1 MSRYEQLIKDL
12 GPQKFN
18 MRGKL
23 WMGFLLL
30 LIAAGVIA
38 YIDQLIQG
46 QVVTNMRDY
55 VLWGVYIS
63 NFVYFVATSFVA
75 AIAVAAL
82 RLTNSEWRRPF
93 VRVAEIVAVAC
104 IIMAGIT
111 IIIDMARPDRMLN
124 LFIHA
129 RLQSPITWD
138 VIIIPTFMVVS
149 ILLLYFPLL
158 PDLAILRDH
167 YAKTKPRLSKIYG
180 FFALKWNWA
189 AQQVKLQKR
198 SVHLLAL
205 MIIPL
210 GLILESIDAYLFSTT
225 YRVGWDSSNFAP
237 YFISGA
243 MVAGLGA
250 LITVAYIIR
259 RDKKLES
266 YITDY
271 HFDKFGKL
279 FNLALLIYVY
289 FNINEYVVPLFTSKK
304 AESEHLETLLSGE
317 YALPFWLVS
326 IAGLLL
332 PALLTLFKRFRK
344 PRALF
349 YIAVVAVIGA
359 WWKRYLIVTPTL
371 LHPFLPIQGVP
382 ESWRHYFPSL
392 HEWLITS
399 ATLAMALLI
408 ITLLVRYVPIISID
422 RLAAEEGLPES
433 KHPESKHKEAAV

>member
-1 MSRYEQLIKDL
+1 MSTREELIRDL
-12 GPQKFN
+12 EPKKFN
-18 MRGKL
+18 RAGMA
-23 WMGFLLL
+23 WVGFLLV
-30 LIAAGVIA
+30 LIVAGVVA

-63 NFVYFVATSFVA
+63 NFVFFVATSFVA
-75 AIAVAAL
+75 AIVVSVL
-82 RLTNSEWRRPF
+82 RLTNSQWRRPF
-93 VRVAEIVAVAC
+93 VRLAQIVALAC

-111 IIIDMARPDRMLN
+111 IIIDVARPDRVLY
-124 LFIHA
+124 LFTHA

-138 VIIIPTFMVVS
+138 VIIIPTFMAVS

-167 YAKTKPRLSKIYG
+167 YAGSKNRMSKIYG
-180 FFALKWNWA
+180 WFAAKWQWSA
-189 AQQVKLQKR
+189 KQIALQKK
-198 SVHLLAL
+198 SIQILAI

-250 LITVAYIIR
+250 LVSVVYVVR
-259 RDKKLES
+259 RYQKLEK
-266 YITDY
+266 YITEY
-271 HFDKFGKL
+271 HFDRLGKL
-279 FNLALLIYVY
+279 FNLAMLIYIY

-304 AESEHLETLLSGE
+304 AEGEHLETLLSGD
-317 YALPFWLVS
+317 YAAPFWIVTIGGLV
-326 IAGLLL
+326 L
-332 PALLTLFKRFRK
+332 PALLLLMKRFRK
-344 PRALF
+344 PLPMF
-349 YIAVVAVIGA
+349 WIAVVVVIGS
-359 WWKRYLIVTPTL
+359 WWKRYIIVTPTL
-371 LHPFLPIQGVP
+371 LHPYLPIQGVP

-392 HEWLITS
+392 HEWVITS

-408 ITLLVRYVPIISID
+408 ITLLVRYLPVISID
-422 RLAAEEGLPES
+422 KLAEETGEVPT
-433 KHPESKHKEAAV
+433 PKEAKA

>member
-1 MSRYEQLIKDL
+1 MKTREELIKDL
-12 GPQKFN
+12 GPRPFN
-18 MRGKL
+18 RTGVL
-23 WMGFLLL
+23 WVVLLL
-30 LIAAGVIA
+30 VVIIAGVIA
-38 YIDQLIQG
+38 YVDQLLQG

-63 NFVYFVATSFVA
+63 NFVFFVATSFVS

-82 RLTNSEWRRPF
+82 RLSKNEWRRPF
-93 VRVAEIVAVAC
+93 VRLAEIVALAC

-111 IIIDMARPDRMLN
+111 IMIDMARPDRILN

-138 VIIIPTFMVVS
+138 VIIIPTFMAVS
-149 ILLLYFPLL
+149 LLLLYFPLL
-158 PDLAILRDH
+158 PDLAIMRDH
-167 YAKTKPRLSKIYG
+167 YEKQKPRLHKIYRAL
-180 FFALKWNWA
+180 ALKWQWT
-189 AQQVKLQKR
+189 QKQVDLQGR

-225 YRVGWDSSNFAP
+225 YRVGWDSTNFAP

-250 LITVAYIIR
+250 LVSVVFIVR
-259 RDKKLES
+259 RYKKLQE

-271 HFDKFGKL
+271 HFDKMGKM
-279 FNLALLIYVY
+279 FNLALLVYVY
-289 FNINEYVVPLFTSKK
+289 FNINEYVLPLFTSKK
-304 AESEHLETLLSGE
+304 GENEHLEALFTGE
-317 YALPFWLVS
+317 FAFAFWSVSLV
-326 IAGLLL
+326 GLLL
-332 PALLTLFKRFRK
+332 PALLTIFKRFRK
-344 PRALF
+344 PRPLF
-349 YIAVVAVIGA
+349 LIAIIVVLGS

-371 LHPFLPIQGVP
+371 LHPYLPIQGVP

-392 HEWLITS
+392 HEWLITG

-408 ITLLVRYVPIISID
+408 ITLLVRYVPVISID
-422 RLAAEEGLPES
+422 KTLEEQKQALPKTEKS
-433 KHPESKHKEAAV
+433 